1 MKIKRSKAE
10 LAGLVVLI
18 VLSAL
23 LLPILVVNVILI
35 VKGSVNPSVPPD
47 VFGIAPLAVVSPSMT
62 GEEEDSFGE
71 GALIFVKILSEE
83 EKESLEA
90 GDVITF
96 RDGETYVT
104 HRILSVS
111 LDEAGTVAGYVTKG
125 DFNDFVDPGLLL
137 PESVVGECVGHVEG
151 LGGFAMFLQT
161 PAGVLVFVG
170 IPVVAFIAFDLIRTY
185 FYNRKVRAEERAA
198 AAEEGETMQREL
210 REKEEELARLRALV
224 GERETPPSSESAEG
238 DKGQGTHGDNGD
250 QTDGA

>member
-104 HRILSVS
+104 HRIIL
-111 LDEAGTVAGYVTKG
+111 AGEGFYTTQG
-125 DFNDFVDPGLLL
+125 DANNAPD
-137 PESVVGECVGHVEG
+137 PESVPLSSIVGEVVLVLPGMGSAVQ
-151 LGGFAMFLQT
+151 FLQS
-161 PAGVLVFVG
+161 PAGFFAVVGGGIVLWL
-170 IPVVAFIAFDLIRTY
+170 ISDLLSS
-185 FYNRKVRAEERAA
+185 FLQK
-198 AAEEGETMQREL
+198 
-210 REKEEELARLRALV
+210 REKGEPEE
-224 GERETPPSSESAEG
+224 
-238 DKGQGTHGDNGD
+238 D
-250 QTDGA
+250 